1 MGQEFR
7 TSGVRRLL
15 QRSAFSCILAGA
27 IMSLIVT
34 SGATAT
40 TGPAAAY
47 NLQAVM
53 SGSKIVI
60 VRTPNDAPYIKPGG
74 LSAVFQRGTVIT
86 FHVKNTSNKPL
97 VPAVHVVNAANQDP
111 KDHPLQY
118 YQAQHAAQPGQSVDL
133 QINFYFRAP
142 FELVQLYH
150 KKPIGKSVHINVT

>member
-1 MGQEFR
+1 MGQGFGGR
-7 TSGVRRLL
+7 GVGRRL
-15 QRSAFSCILAGA
+15 QRSSFLCVLAGA
-27 IMSLIVT
+27 IASLVVT

-40 TGPAAAY
+40 TGPGASY

-53 SGSKIVI
+53 SGSKIVL
-60 VRTPNDAPYIKPGG
+60 VRTPSDAQYIKPGG
-74 LSAVFQRGTVIT
+74 LTASFQRGTVIT

-97 VPAVHVVNAANQDP
+97 VPAVHVLNAANQDP

-118 YQAQHAAQPGQSVDL
+118 YQAQRAAQPGKSVDL